1 MSKNLILCLIM
12 SLAIITTGCNNNQA
26 VDIKPPLVKTQ
37 TVQSADTASETFSGQ
52 IKGRREAALSFQ
64 VGGEIVSRQVD
75 VGSRVRAGDVLM
87 ALNPRD
93 VNQKVTESEAQIAS
107 ARAQLELARTNLYRY
122 EELFAAAAIPEAVL
136 DQYRTNY
143 RAAEAA
149 YQNALAVGNEAQN
162 ALGYT
167 ELTAPADGVI
177 TQITAE
183 AGQVVAAGQSV
194 MTLMQTSEIEAEIF
208 LPENRLDLAA
218 VGKEA
223 RVRFWANSNEV
234 QGVVREIAPMA
245 GNARTYRVRVTLL
258 TIPEGVEAGMT
269 ASVIFPNSGKNGM
282 LLPLGA
288 IYQSGDTP
296 GVWLV
301 RDGTVS
307 LKPVKILDYRENNV
321 LVEGLNTSDHVVIS
335 GVHKLQAGQA
345 VREEIQ

>member
-1 MSKNLILCLIM
+1 MNKNLCLCLM
-12 SLAIITTGCNNNQA
+12 LSLAVITTGCGSDKVA
-26 VDIKPPLVKTQ
+26 EIHPPLVKTK
-37 TVQSADTASETFSGQ
+37 TVQSADAASETFSGQ
-52 IKGRREAALSFQ
+52 VKGRREAVLSFQ
-64 VGGEIVSRQVD
+64 VGGEIVSRPVD

-87 ALNPRD
+87 TLNPRD
-93 VNQKVTESEAQIAS
+93 VRQKVTESEAQIAS
-107 ARAQLELARTNLYRY
+107 AQAQLELARTNLFRY

-208 LPENRLDLAA
+208 LPENRLDLAS
-218 VGKEA
+218 VGKEVN
-223 RVRFWANSNEV
+223 VRFWANPTEV
-234 QGVVREIAPMA
+234 RGIVREIAPMA
-245 GNARTYRVRVTLL
+245 GNARTYRIRVTLP
-258 TIPEGVEAGMT
+258 TVPDGVEPGMT
-269 ASVIFPNSGKNGM
+269 ASVIFSDNEKKGM

-301 RDGTVS
+301 KDGTVS
-307 LKPVKILDYRENNV
+307 LKPVKILAYRENDV